1 VKNKQLKPLR
11 RFVKACCLVADNAK
25 YPALD
30 LYLTYVNWCINRRT
44 TVYDQFFFLDMLQ
57 EQGFTYNALP
67 GKSYFEGITVLPSY
81 RVE

>member
-1 VKNKQLKPLR
+1 MNKQLKPLR
-11 RFVKACCLVADNAK
+11 RFVKSCCLVADNAR

-44 TVYDQFFFLDMLQ
+44 TVYDQFYFLDMLQ
-57 EQGFTYNALP
+57 EQGFAYNALP
-67 GKSYFEGITVLPSY
+67 GKSYFEGIAVLPPF